1 MLLTIVA
8 IATRN
13 SGKLSAP
20 IAATRRTPNLSV
32 SRPATG
38 RQNMISI
45 CTVPSL
51 AHRDRLQPKISI
63 R

>member
-1 MLLTIVA
+1 MVIA
-8 IATRN
+8 IRN
-13 SGKLSAP
+13 NGKLTAP
-20 IAATRRTPNLSV
+20 TVATRRTPNLSV

-45 CTVPSL
+45 CTMPSR
-51 AHRDRLQPKISI
+51 AQSDRVQPKDSI